1 MAKIILIYRCQ
12 FAKSCKMSYTY
23 TIQKILKGSKMARY
37 LTVFIT
43 ATIIMLFAAGCVENT
58 AEQVKTE
65 ENEPVIA
72 IRDDIKATIS
82 ISKKPET
89 KPNPTA
95 ALYKKY
101 AVLLNEFV
109 DDEGM
114 VDYNSLRRN
123 RDNIKDILNL
133 YAKFDPNKFNAM
145 TKKDKIAFWL
155 NAYNIQMLNV
165 ITRNYPIESTR
176 IMRIIWPPTS
186 IRHID
191 GIWQTRFIVMDE
203 EFTLNEVEQR
213 FFGKEFNEPR
223 VFLALT
229 HASRSSPPLNSEPY
243 YGEKLYRQLD
253 DQAKKFLSGEKAFRI
268 DKDKASVALSA
279 IFQPTWHG
287 KYFTDKYGTDKKFKS
302 YEPVQRA
309 VLNFVSGYIPQGD
322 VNYLELESY
331 EVKFIRY
338 DWRLND
344 HSATN

>member
-1 MAKIILIYRCQ
+1 
-12 FAKSCKMSYTY
+12 
-23 TIQKILKGSKMARY
+23 MARY

-43 ATIIMLFAAGCVENT
+43 ATTTMLFIAGCVENT

-65 ENEPVIA
+65 ENEPVTA
-72 IRDDIKATIS
+72 IRNDIKTTIS

-101 AVLLNEFV
+101 AELLSTFV

-114 VDYNSLRRN
+114 VDYNSLRRK
-123 RDNIKDILNL
+123 RSEIKDILNL
-133 YAKFDPNKFNAM
+133 YAKFDSGEFNAM
-145 TKKDKIAFWL
+145 TKEDKIAFWL

-165 ITRNYPIESTR
+165 ITKNYPIESTR

-186 IRHID
+186 IRHIE
-191 GIWQTRFIVMDE
+191 GIWQARFIVMDE
-203 EFTLNEVEQR
+203 EFTLNEIEKR
-213 FFGKEFNEPR
+213 FFCKEFDEPR
-223 VFLALT
+223 IFLALT

-253 DQAKKFLSGEKAFRI
+253 DQAKKFLSGKKAFRI
-268 DKDKASVALSA
+268 DKDKTSVALSA

-287 KYFTDKYGTDKKFKS
+287 KYFTAKYGTDKKFKS

-309 VLNFVSGYIPQGD
+309 VLNFVSGYIPQND
-322 VNYLELESY
+322 VNYLELENY

-344 HSATN
+344 SSATK